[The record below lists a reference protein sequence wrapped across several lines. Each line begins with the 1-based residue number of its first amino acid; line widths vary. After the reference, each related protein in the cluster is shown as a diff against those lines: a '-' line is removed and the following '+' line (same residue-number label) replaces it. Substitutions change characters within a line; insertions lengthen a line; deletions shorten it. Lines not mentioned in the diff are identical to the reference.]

1 MILHGDDQDP
11 AMRYEGLY
19 RFAFDNCRK
28 QEDPWEEATQNNYE
42 IFMSDDLIHGKIS
55 LYRILHKLIF
65 DNFKSNIEIKNIL
78 INIEKNISKIKNQ
91 EDAIN
96 VIDKI
101 LSTIKNS

>member
-1 MILHGDDQDP
+1 MILHGDDRDP

-65 DNFKSNIEIKNIL
+65 DNFKN
-78 INIEKNISKIKNQ
+78 NIEKSINKIKNQ

-96 VIDKI
+96 VIDKT